1 MFIKYITNGQTFNL
15 QKMTRS
21 CELDQ
26 DEELFNVGNIEG
38 VKRSLQDSVMSIK
51 MSMMHP
57 T

>member
-1 MFIKYITNGQTFNL
+1 
-15 QKMTRS
+15 MTRS
-21 CELDQ
+21 CALDQ

-57 T
+57 TWEYRYWKEIVQRWEME